1 MQKSGVKQQ
10 QGAALVIVMVL
21 LASALVMALVSMQTA
36 LIDERLAGN
45 FRASIQAQMRSE
57 TAASEALARW
67 EELDWQGAP
76 LLDAPETA
84 RFEEYGTH
92 AKVST
97 SHHCPHHS
105 CFYMPVIYHSERW
118 VMAMGATFEGSGAVI
133 AQSAPLLIRRENPH
147 EVGAEAA
154 GVWQ

>member
-1 MQKSGVKQQ
+1 MKQQ

-57 TAASEALARW
+57 TAALEALARW

-84 RFEEYGTH
+84 RLRSMARTPKYRHRIT
-92 AKVST
+92 V
-97 SHHCPHHS
+97 PHHS
-105 CFYMPVIYHSERW
+105 CFYMPVIYHSR
-118 VMAMGATFEGSGAVI
+118 AMGHGHGSH
-133 AQSAPLLIRRENPH
+133 LRRS
-147 EVGAEAA
+147 GR
-154 GVWQ
+154 